1 MSVDFHRHCQ
11 ATVLSANGTEEQNGL
26 SWTYINKLK
35 DSLSNLPENWIEEF
49 KDNTENITQ
58 DLASILK
65 LLNSTVENYLPIT
78 GGTMIGDIILPGPEG
93 ENNRAAT
100 KGYVDSMLGQNSG
113 GTITG
118 ITMNGTSKGTD
129 GNIDLGY
136 VVSRIKVN
144 GDIKTPDSNGL
155 VDIGEFSVTNTDN
168 NGTII
173 SRINYNGKSYD
184 IKMASSGGDIGGGS
198 GGEGEGNVI
207 FMNNP
212 VGTIIAWIGN
222 TSNTPEGYLVCDGSE
237 VSKTDY
243 PELYSVIGD
252 KFGTS
257 SEEGKFKL
265 PNLVDGTYL
274 QGNMNSGSIIDA
286 GLPSISGKLTGTT
299 STTGNH
305 KHTYTKIDTYWHRVK
320 NDGADDLM
328 VYSSNNEET
337 SIAGNHSHTINCDV
351 SIEGGIY
358 GKSDTVTPKS
368 MTVIYLICSKVIDTN
383 GNTNTD
389 LNSVF
394 DLIYPVGSIYLDAN
408 NLDTCPMQS
417 VIIGS
422 SWQKLGNKLLTGGS
436 KAPVIGNGTAI
447 GLTNGTDSGVMN
459 ISNGDKHSIGLA
471 VTNSKVNVGQSTEDY
486 SSPSINYRA
495 GGLTTNPEKSG
506 MVADIGSANGIMVN
520 IWKRIS

>member
-11 ATVLSANGTEEQNGL
+11 ATVLSANGTDEQNGL

-35 DSLSNLPENWIEEF
+35 DSLGNLPENWIEEF
-49 KDNTENITQ
+49 KVNKENITQ

-65 LLNSTVENYLPIT
+65 LLNSTVDNYLPIT
-78 GGTMIGDIILPGPEG
+78 GGNMIGDIILPGPAG

-118 ITMNGTSKGTD
+118 ISMNGTSKGTD

-155 VDIGEFSVTNTDN
+155 VDVGEFSVTNTDN

-173 SRINYNGKSYD
+173 SRINYDGKSYY

-222 TSNTPEGYLVCDGSE
+222 TSNTPDGYLVCDGSE
-237 VSKTDY
+237 VSQTDY

-274 QGNMNSGSIIDA
+274 QGNMNSGKYMDA

-299 STTGNH
+299 NRAGE
-305 KHTYTKIDTYWHRVK
+305 HTHAYTKINTYSPEVK
-320 NDGADDLM
+320 NSGKKDLM
-328 VYSSNNEET
+328 IYSVSSSAAT
-337 SIAGNHSHTINCDV
+337 GSAGNHSHTINCDFSV
-351 SIEGGIY
+351 EGGVY

-383 GNTNTD
+383 GNTNND

-408 NLDTCPMQS
+408 NLDTCPMES
-417 VIIGS
+417 VITGS
-422 SWQKLGNKLLTGGS
+422 SWQKLGNKLLTGDS
-436 KAPVIGNGTAI
+436 KAPVIGNGT
-447 GLTNGTDSGVMN
+447 DVGVMN

-471 VTNSKVNVGQSTEDY
+471 VTNSKVNVGQSTTDY
-486 SSPSINYRA
+486 SIPSINYRA
-495 GGLTTNPEKSG
+495 GGLTTDPEKSG
-506 MVADIGSANGIMVN
+506 MVADIGSANGVMVN

>member
-11 ATVLSANGTEEQNGL
+11 ATVLSANGTSAQNGL
-26 SWTYINKLK
+26 SWTYISRLK
-35 DSLSNLPENWIEEF
+35 DSLDNLPENWIEKF
-49 KDNTENITQ
+49 KGNIENITQ

-65 LLNSTVENYLPIT
+65 IMNSTVDNYLPLS
-78 GGTMIGDIILPGPEG
+78 GGTLTGDLILPGTTG

-118 ITMNGTSKGTD
+118 ISMNGTSKGTD

-136 VVSRIKVN
+136 VVSSIKVN

-168 NGTII
+168 NGNII

-184 IKMASSGGDIGGGS
+184 IKMPPVGDSGSGGGS
-198 GGEGEGNVI
+198 GSGSGDGGEGNVI

-222 TSNTPEGYLVCDGSE
+222 TLNTPEGYLVCDGSE
-237 VSKTDY
+237 VSQTDY
-243 PELYSVIGD
+243 SELYSVIGD

-274 QGNMNSGSIIDA
+274 QGNINSGSIIDA

-299 STTGNH
+299 NNAGKHT
-305 KHTYTKIDTYWHRVK
+305 HTYTKINTYAPEVK
-320 NDGADDLM
+320 NRGHTDIM
-328 VYSSNNEET
+328 IYSVNSSAST
-337 SIAGNHSHTINCDV
+337 GSAGNHSHKINCDV
-351 SIEGGIY
+351 SIEGGVY

-368 MTVIYLICSKVIDTN
+368 MTVIYLICSKVITPSGGQSSFDPSKFHTIFFNPGNATSIEFTTKSLYEGSRYGRLPKYTVDGQEMNTWYEDSELTQQVLPATIFNKTN
-383 GNTNTD
+383 DVELYSSITTNTD
-389 LNSVF
+389 DNTE
-394 DLIYPVGSIYLDAN
+394 N
-408 NLDTCPMQS
+408 TQ
-417 VIIGS
+417 
-422 SWQKLGNKLLTGGS
+422 
-436 KAPVIGNGTAI
+436 
-447 GLTNGTDSGVMN
+447 DS
-459 ISNGDKHSIGLA
+459 
-471 VTNSKVNVGQSTEDY
+471 
-486 SSPSINYRA
+486 
-495 GGLTTNPEKSG
+495 
-506 MVADIGSANGIMVN
+506 
-520 IWKRIS
+520 